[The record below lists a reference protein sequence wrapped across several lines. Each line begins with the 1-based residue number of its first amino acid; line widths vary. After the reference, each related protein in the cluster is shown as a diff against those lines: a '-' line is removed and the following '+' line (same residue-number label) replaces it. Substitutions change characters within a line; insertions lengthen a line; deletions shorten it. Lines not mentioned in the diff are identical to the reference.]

1 MGREWDAA
9 TYDRVADPQ
18 ARWGAAVIARLD
30 PREVRRVLDAGCGSG
45 RVTEQLL
52 ERVAEAHVVALDG
65 SQRMLEE
72 AAQRLARFGPRVS
85 FVCADLREPLPL
97 DEPVDA
103 ILSTATFHWVPD
115 HAGLFRRLAT
125 VLRPGGQLVAQYG
138 GRGNIASVV
147 RAVAELGYPLPARW
161 TYAEPED
168 ERRHLAAAGF
178 VDVQA
183 WLQPEPTRFEVGPP
197 FETFLATVVLREHV
211 ALVPEEERAAFVRA
225 VAARLPGP
233 FLDYVRLN
241 VVARRG

>member
-1 MGREWDAA
+1 MSREWDAA

-18 ARWGAAVIARLD
+18 ARWGADVIARLD
-30 PREVRRVLDAGCGSG
+30 PRGVGRVLDAGCGSG

-52 ERVAEAHVVALDG
+52 ERLPEAHVVALDG
-65 SQRMLEE
+65 SGRMLEE
-72 AAQRLARFGPRVS
+72 AARRLAPFGSRVS
-85 FVCADLREPLPL
+85 FVCADLREPVLL

-103 ILSTATFHWVPD
+103 IVSTATFHWVPD
-115 HAGLFRRLAT
+115 HAGLFRRLAA

-147 RAVAELGYPLPARW
+147 RAVAELGDPIPGRW

-168 ERRHLAAAGF
+168 ERRCLADAGF

-183 WLQPEPTRFEVGPP
+183 WLHPEPTSFEAGES

-211 ALVPEEERAAFVRA
+211 ALLPEQDRAAFVHA
-225 VAARLPGP
+225 VASRLPGP